1 MAETRGLKIYTR
13 DALESPRLQ
22 TQPRQEEDPS
32 EKLKRVREN
41 RKRRLADKLE
51 DKDAELELK
60 ELQDELEGGN
70 KDQGNQGNQGA
81 GNQPTTGN
89 QKRYRVDPESGDMW
103 PTDSEDGL
111 SYGDALLAA
120 SQIKAKGG
128 KFSEA
133 QELFNTF
140 KSFYDTL
147 NPPESN
153 KGKEEPERAWDV
165 DDEGRM
171 YRDPEGGEYTYR
183 EAKAVSESRRKA
195 LVPKDSDDKLTA
207 KDLELERQRQEN
219 RVKELKDE
227 FYDAVNKTLEDYSSR
242 IPQPKGLFDQIM
254 DLVQRYQ
261 SLPEPIRKR
270 FDALLGGGDSRDSSL
285 LLRDSNGNPVSI
297 EDWIKLERFRR
308 SEDRADRR
316 ERTLNNF
323 FEEGRKQLPSIVEG
337 FKEMFGGGGRESA
350 FTGTEWE
357 NLGTEE
363 PQQPAGEKQT
373 AREAGN
379 LATVK
384 CAGCGQDF
392 ETSSNV
398 RIAECDYCG
407 TLNFRGSQQEF
418 EWLKDQI
425 NATAG
430 VTSETQQQET
440 EQEAEQTESET
451 GGGEL
456 IEQPQQ

>member
-1 MAETRGLKIYTR
+1 MPETRGLKVYSR

-22 TQPRQEEDPS
+22 TQARQEEDPS

-51 DKDAELELK
+51 DKDTELELK
-60 ELQDELEGGN
+60 ELEDELGGGKN

-81 GNQPTTGN
+81 GNQPPTGN

-111 SYGDALLAA
+111 SYGDALLTS

-153 KGKEEPERAWDV
+153 KGKEEPERMWDV

-195 LVPKDSDDKLTA
+195 LVSKDSDDKLTP
-207 KDLELERQRQEN
+207 KDLEIERERQKN
-219 RVKELKDE
+219 REKELRDE
-227 FYDAVNKTLEDYSSR
+227 FSNTINNALDEFSSK
-242 IPQPKGLFDQIM
+242 IPQPKGLWDQITEFIEK
-254 DLVQRYQ
+254 YE
-261 SLPEPIRKR
+261 SLPKPIRER
-270 FDALLGGGDSRDSSL
+270 LDEFLGGNNKNPMV
-285 LLRDSNGNPVSI
+285 LRDSNGNPVSI
-297 EDWIKLERFRR
+297 EDWIKLEKFRR

-316 ERTLNNF
+316 EKALISL
-323 FEEGRKQLPSIVEG
+323 FEEGRKQLPGMFEG
-337 FKEMFGGGGRESA
+337 FKEMFGGGRESA

-357 NLGTEE
+357 NFGTEE

-373 AREAGN
+373 AQEAGN

-384 CAGCGQDF
+384 CAGCGQNF

-407 TLNFRGSQQEF
+407 TLNFRGSRQEF

>member
-1 MAETRGLKIYTR
+1 MAETRGLKVYRR
-13 DALESPRLQ
+13 DALETPGTQ
-22 TQPRQEEDPS
+22 TQPQREEDPS

-51 DKDAELELK
+51 DKDVESEIRDLEN
-60 ELQDELEGGN
+60 ELEGSKN
-70 KDQGNQGNQGA
+70 LNQKDQGATNQNQS
-81 GNQPTTGN
+81 GN

-153 KGKEEPERAWDV
+153 KGREEPERVWDV

-227 FYDAVNKTLEDYSSR
+227 FYEAVNKTLEDYSNK

-254 DLVQRYQ
+254 ELVEKYQ
-261 SLPEPIRKR
+261 SLPEPIRER
-270 FDALLGGGDSRDSSL
+270 FDALLGGGDNRDSSL
-285 LLRDSNGNPVSI
+285 LLKDSNGNPVSI
-297 EDWIKLERFRR
+297 EDWIKLEKFRR

-316 ERTLNNF
+316 EEALNSL
-323 FEEGRKQLPSIVEG
+323 FEEGRKQLPGIVEG
-337 FKEMFGGGGRESA
+337 FKEMFGGGKESA

-357 NLGTEE
+357 NFGTEE

-373 AREAGN
+373 AQEARN
-379 LATVK
+379 LATVR
-384 CAGCGQDF
+384 CAGCGQNF
-392 ETSSNV
+392 ETSRNV
-398 RIAECDYCG
+398 RIAECDNCG
-407 TLNFRGSQQEF
+407 TLNFRGNAQEF
-418 EWLKDQI
+418 EWLREQI
-425 NATAG
+425 NATPG
-430 VTSETQQQET
+430 STSEAQQQET
-440 EQEAEQTESET
+440 EQEAPQAENET